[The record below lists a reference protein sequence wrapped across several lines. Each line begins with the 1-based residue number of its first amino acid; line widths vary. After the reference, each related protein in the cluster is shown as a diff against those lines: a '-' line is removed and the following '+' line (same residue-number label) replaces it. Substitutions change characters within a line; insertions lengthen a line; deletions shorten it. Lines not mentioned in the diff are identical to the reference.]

1 MKLLIPRRVGPACSM
16 LAILAGTVVA
26 CGEQVAGTALPN
38 TEEVAIYHSEQAA
51 ATSSRR
57 AAEQAQA
64 ITDNCAPFPG
74 TSGIGVQRYNEF
86 VEAHAT
92 NAPDYDARR
101 EAAVSTLVD
110 AADKVE
116 AGVRNAGEALP
127 PDLAGKLTEYVNAAR
142 QLAEETGKMS
152 YHANVDALNAASQRV
167 NAARTTVREACP

>member
-1 MKLLIPRRVGPACSM
+1 MKLLNPHRVGLACSV
-16 LAILAGTVVA
+16 LAVLAGTVVA
-26 CGEQVAGTALPN
+26 CGEQVPGTALPN
-38 TEEVAIYHSEQAA
+38 TEEVAIYQSEQAA

-64 ITDNCAPFPG
+64 ITDNCEPFPG

-86 VEAHAT
+86 VEAHDS

-101 EAAVSTLVD
+101 DAAATTLED

-116 AGVRNAGEALP
+116 AGVNNAGDKLP
-127 PDLAGKLTEYVNAAR
+127 PDLAGKLTEYVGAAR
-142 QLAEETGKMS
+142 QLAEATRKMS
-152 YHANVDALNAASQRV
+152 YHANVDGLNAASQRV